1 MHSYLKYC
9 VCDNDLMILK
19 FHLQSMFVYRDT
31 KLGERIFIGLRDFFL
46 FQCNNQF
53 REICLI
59 WKKQSGIKISINC
72 HFWLWF
78 NGKVDKLS
86 TIQDWLENKNGTF
99 TDLSFLEAILFRY
112 FVFEINQSKKLLSL
126 QWRKSIWKILVI
138 IESLWSFL

>member
-1 MHSYLKYC
+1 MCIHIWNI

-53 REICLI
+53 WEICLI
-59 WKKQSGIKISINC
+59 WKKQSGIEISINC